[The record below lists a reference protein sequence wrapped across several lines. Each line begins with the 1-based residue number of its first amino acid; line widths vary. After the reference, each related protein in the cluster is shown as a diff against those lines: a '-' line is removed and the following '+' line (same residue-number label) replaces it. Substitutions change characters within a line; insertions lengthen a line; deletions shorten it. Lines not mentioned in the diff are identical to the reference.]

1 MSTMKAILIVD
12 DSDVS
17 RAALSQILSEEYTV
31 LEAENG
37 QKALK
42 ILNKR
47 KGEIAAI
54 MLDLIMPVIDGY
66 DLLKLLQEDNRYNNL
81 PKLVITGYSSTDSE
95 RKALSLGAWDF
106 VSKPY
111 DGEIILFRLKNA
123 IDRSQLS
130 ALKQLKYI
138 SEYDGLTGI
147 YNKTKFFAATRSM
160 LDASRNESFVFLRF
174 DVDRFQLINSFF
186 GTAEG
191 DKLLIYIA
199 ERMAEDAKKC
209 SKATYGRIES
219 DVVALCMPYDSEQI
233 ESMVRQ
239 SKKTLAKFNS
249 NYDIVPSIGLY
260 VIDDPDISV
269 EEMYNRATLA
279 AKTCKGNYVDFYA
292 YYTESMSAV
301 LTNEQE
307 ITNEMNFALESGQFE
322 IYLQPKYNIHTNLP
336 YGAEALVRWKHPRKG
351 MISPGEFIPIFE
363 RNGFITKLDY
373 YVWEQVCGC
382 LHSWKLAGIKPY
394 PISVNISR
402 VNIYN
407 PNLVAM
413 MLELVSRYQIEPELL
428 NLELT
433 ESAYTDNPTAMKKVM
448 TELQRYGFT
457 IMMDDFGNGYSSLAL
472 LKDIAIDV
480 LKIDMMFL
488 SKSDIPGRGENI
500 VASVIRMAKW
510 LNIPVIAEGAETEEQ
525 VEFLRSVGCDYVQGY
540 YYARPMPVKEY
551 EKLCVNFTSN
561 TQLMIDNKYD
571 SYCYDE
577 LFTLNEE
584 MQDLFNNKLQAAVIC
599 EFFDDKIELVRVNE
613 AYYALVGYD
622 DMVTKSSSIL
632 DAMEEPYKAPL
643 LRAFSACAQSG
654 ESTDC
659 EYMRRRIDGTQLWI
673 EAKLRYVTT
682 VGNKHIII
690 GELTDITMRK
700 GIDAE
705 LQKYKASLLARDHET
720 HTILIVDDAAI
731 NRAVLK
737 KILQD
742 SFTCMEV
749 ENGKEA
755 IEFLRDNPNQVD
767 LILLDISM
775 PVMDGK
781 EFLQYKQKSP
791 DLDGIPVI
799 MITADDS
806 AEQQTST
813 FSLGANDYII
823 KPFIP

>member
-1 MSTMKAILIVD
+1 M
-12 DSDVS
+12 
-17 RAALSQILSEEYTV
+17 
-31 LEAENG
+31 
-37 QKALK
+37 
-42 ILNKR
+42 
-47 KGEIAAI
+47 
-54 MLDLIMPVIDGY
+54 
-66 DLLKLLQEDNRYNNL
+66 
-81 PKLVITGYSSTDSE
+81 
-95 RKALSLGAWDF
+95 
-106 VSKPY
+106 
-111 DGEIILFRLKNA
+111 
-123 IDRSQLS
+123 
-130 ALKQLKYI
+130 
-138 SEYDGLTGI
+138 
-147 YNKTKFFAATRSM
+147 
-160 LDASRNESFVFLRF
+160 
-174 DVDRFQLINSFF
+174 
-186 GTAEG
+186 
-191 DKLLIYIA
+191 
-199 ERMAEDAKKC
+199 
-209 SKATYGRIES
+209 
-219 DVVALCMPYDSEQI
+219 VALCIPYDSEQI

-488 SKSDIPGRGENI
+488 SKTDIPGRGENI

-525 VEFLRSVGCDYVQGY
+525 VEFLRSVGCDYVQ
-540 YYARPMPVKEY
+540 
-551 EKLCVNFTSN
+551 
-561 TQLMIDNKYD
+561 
-571 SYCYDE
+571 
-577 LFTLNEE
+577 
-584 MQDLFNNKLQAAVIC
+584 
-599 EFFDDKIELVRVNE
+599 
-613 AYYALVGYD
+613 
-622 DMVTKSSSIL
+622 
-632 DAMEEPYKAPL
+632 
-643 LRAFSACAQSG
+643 
-654 ESTDC
+654 
-659 EYMRRRIDGTQLWI
+659 
-673 EAKLRYVTT
+673 
-682 VGNKHIII
+682 
-690 GELTDITMRK
+690 
-700 GIDAE
+700 
-705 LQKYKASLLARDHET
+705 
-720 HTILIVDDAAI
+720 
-731 NRAVLK
+731 
-737 KILQD
+737 
-742 SFTCMEV
+742 
-749 ENGKEA
+749 
-755 IEFLRDNPNQVD
+755 
-767 LILLDISM
+767 
-775 PVMDGK
+775 
-781 EFLQYKQKSP
+781 
-791 DLDGIPVI
+791 
-799 MITADDS
+799 
-806 AEQQTST
+806 
-813 FSLGANDYII
+813 
-823 KPFIP
+823 